1 MSKPFFTKS
10 WELFLKEASQRV
22 LKYIEEHPDEEYEYY
37 CFDFTL
43 NPDGNYSFGK
53 CENPSIACSDKYG
66 TFLFKAEGAIEEDE
80 QYKLMS
86 RILAGEKIAIKTMT
100 ENYFIWSSTQYF
112 NPYFPLSANRNAF
125 VTPFFDF

>member
-10 WELFLKEASQRV
+10 WELFLQEASQRV

-80 QYKLMS
+80 QHKLIS
-86 RILAGEKIAIKTMT
+86 RILSGEKIAIKTMT

>member
-10 WELFLKEASQRV
+10 WELFLHEAGQRV
-22 LKYIEEHPDEEYEYY
+22 LKYIEEHPDEKYEYY
-37 CFDFTL
+37 HFDFTL
-43 NPDGNYSFGK
+43 SPDGNYSFGR
-53 CENPSIACSDKYG
+53 CANPPIACSDRYG
-66 TFLFKAEGAIEEDE
+66 TFFFKAAGALEENE

-86 RILAGEKIAIKTMT
+86 RMLAGEKIAIKTMT

-125 VTPFFDF
+125 VAPFFDF

>member
-10 WELFLKEASQRV
+10 WELFLQEAKQRV

-53 CENPSIACSDKYG
+53 CENPSIGCSDRYG

>member
-10 WELFLKEASQRV
+10 WELFLQEAKQRV

-37 CFDFTL
+37 CFEFTL

-53 CENPSIACSDKYG
+53 CANPLATCSDKYG
-66 TFLFKAEGAIEEDE
+66 TFLFKASGTIEEDE
-80 QYKLMS
+80 QHKLIS
-86 RILAGEKIAIKTMT
+86 RILSGEKIAIKTLT
-100 ENYFIWSSTQYF
+100 ENYFIWTSTQYF
-112 NPYFPLSANRNAF
+112 NPYFPLSANRSAF

>member
-1 MSKPFFTKS
+1 M
-10 WELFLKEASQRV
+10 

-53 CENPSIACSDKYG
+53 CENPSIACSDRYG

-80 QYKLMS
+80 QHKLIS
-86 RILAGEKIAIKTMT
+86 RILSGEKIAIKTMT